1 MLTINDLREFG
12 ANVDEGLGRCLNN
25 EGFYLRLVG
34 KAVADGNFEKLSAAV
49 AAGDMEGGFEA
60 AHSLKGV
67 LANLALTPIL
77 DPVSRL
83 TELFRHKEEG
93 DYEGLLRTVLA
104 ERDRLL
110 SLME

>member
-25 EGFYLRLVG
+25 EAFYLRLVG
-34 KAVADGNFEKLSAAV
+34 KALADGNYDKLSAAV
-49 AAGDMEGGFEA
+49 AAGDMDAGFET
-60 AHSLKGV
+60 AHTLKGV

-77 DPVSRL
+77 DPVSQM
-83 TELFRHKEEG
+83 TELFRRKEEG
-93 DYEGLLRTVLA
+93 DYAGLLRTVLA